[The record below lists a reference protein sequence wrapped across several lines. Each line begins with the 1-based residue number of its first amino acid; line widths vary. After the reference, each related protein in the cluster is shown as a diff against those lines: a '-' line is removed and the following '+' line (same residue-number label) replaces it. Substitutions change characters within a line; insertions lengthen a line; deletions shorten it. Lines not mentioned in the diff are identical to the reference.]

1 MHPTG
6 PCKPNDSMTTEKLTW
21 SEDTHTFE
29 RTERRLNEWGHTC
42 RNNSDAL
49 SLPTVSG
56 IARMI
61 DHVRAQDKKEKRA
74 RKKALR
80 RARKAWRSG
89 DEPTDAKLVAEE
101 LGYTEKGL
109 TANGKEKRAHQDIGM
124 RISSNDLQVDHV
136 VSQLPKWAK
145 KCVFLSYMYGQPDR
159 IAAADLRMPVGEY
172 SQRRRAAV
180 ERVAERLNQRYI
192 STSCMS
198 NDPLP

>member
-1 MHPTG
+1 MG
-6 PCKPNDSMTTEKLTW
+6 IGSVAVTETIART
-21 SEDTHTFE
+21 EETNTFE

-101 LGYTEKGL
+101 LGYTEKDL
-109 TANGKEKRAHQDIGM
+109 TANGKEKRSHREVGM
-124 RISSNDLQVDHV
+124 CISSNDLQIDHV
-136 VSQLPKWAK
+136 VSQLPKWMRETITR
-145 KCVFLSYMYGQPDR
+145 SYLHSQPDR
-159 IAAADLRMPVGEY
+159 RAAQDLRMPKATY
-172 SQRRRAAV
+172 RQRRIASV
-180 ERVAERLNQRYI
+180 EYVAELLVNK
-192 STSCMS
+192 
-198 NDPLP
+198 